1 MRLASR
7 LVPLLRALGFGSAAD
22 RLAARI
28 VRSSGGVDPGR
39 YSASETLL
47 LLPRCLQRSGCDAD
61 VLSDPESC
69 KRCGQCVVGDILALR
84 RDGLTVAIVGG
95 GEAAVAVVGRSG
107 ARLVIAVACEREL
120 LEGALRCPDV
130 AVLGIPNERPHG
142 PCRNTTVDP
151 ARVAS
156 VISALR
162 EF

>member
-1 MRLASR
+1 M
-7 LVPLLRALGFGSAAD
+7 
-22 RLAARI
+22 
-28 VRSSGGVDPGR
+28 
-39 YSASETLL
+39 
-47 LLPRCLQRSGCDAD
+47 
-61 VLSDPESC
+61 
-69 KRCGQCVVGDILALR
+69 ALR